1 MSSAA
6 SADNDVN
13 CLAMIIVDKN
23 GNQRQCKNRR
33 KGPGSDVCG
42 THAKVREEKAKRA
55 KEAEEREENAKLETQ
70 AAEAIKGAMDAVS
83 EQIAKLNEGLE
94 SLRLTRRE
102 HVGTFASKKE
112 LRTLGNNTKALLQNV
127 EVLDTLRNAVLS
139 SCEDTCHAAERDRQI
154 EELKTN
160 AKRHHEEMEKAMK
173 QMKEDLKEL
182 KKLKKL
188 ENQRIPKEGKFM
200 SRGDYRKLFESIGID
215 VEDKHVFHIIANTH
229 GGPDHTDNYLFT
241 LGSSF
246 NQSIK
251 HELDHLNCFMAGKK
265 ATEKAV
271 AIAKRCAEDINLHPH
286 IEKRGGKRTLYTDGV
301 HRNKNGQELYKEGE
315 ALVRTLRALN
325 RAEDN
330 ERRTVLP
337 Q

>member
-6 SADNDVN
+6 PADNSVN

-23 GNQRQCKNRR
+23 GNQRQSKNRR

-94 SLRLTRRE
+94 SLRLI
-102 HVGTFASKKE
+102 TFASKKE

-154 EELKTN
+154 EELKTY
-160 AKRHHEEMEKAMK
+160 AKIHHEEMETAMK
-173 QMKEDLKEL
+173 HMKEALTAL

-271 AIAKRCAEDINLHPH
+271 AIAKRCAEDKNLHPH
-286 IEKRGGKRTLYTDGV
+286 IEERGGKRTLYTDGV
-301 HRNKNGQELYKEGE
+301 HRNKNGQMLYKEGA